1 MPVTIDSYVDN
12 QTRVVQVSN
21 WAVEVGAGKPAGS
34 NMHTFLSPRDVPNL
48 SGTAKVFVNKVRF
61 EFQGIVVN
69 GGVGESYGF
78 MTCSIL
84 PYDIA
89 SAIGTNMP
97 IWSDYDDVRGWP
109 INMGKRFYF
118 AYAGDTANSRNGIR
132 MVLTYSPRKALIINR
147 EQALFLNIYNAY
159 GQPITGHLSICASLK
174 RGDG

>member
-1 MPVTIDSYVDN
+1 MTVDSYVDN
-12 QTRVVQVSN
+12 TTRVVQASN
-21 WAVEVGAGKPAGS
+21 WTASVGAGQPAGS
-34 NMHTFLSPRDVPNL
+34 NLHTYLGPQDVPKL
-48 SGTAKVFVNKVRF
+48 VGTSKVYVNKVRF

-78 MTCSIL
+78 MTCGIL

-89 SAIGTNMP
+89 SAIGTAMP

-118 AYAGDTANSRNGIR
+118 AYAGDTANSNNGIR
-132 MVLTYSPRKALIINR
+132 CVITYSPKGALLINR
-147 EQALFLNIYNAY
+147 EQALFLNMYNQY
-159 GQPITGHLSICASLK
+159 GQPINGHISICASFK